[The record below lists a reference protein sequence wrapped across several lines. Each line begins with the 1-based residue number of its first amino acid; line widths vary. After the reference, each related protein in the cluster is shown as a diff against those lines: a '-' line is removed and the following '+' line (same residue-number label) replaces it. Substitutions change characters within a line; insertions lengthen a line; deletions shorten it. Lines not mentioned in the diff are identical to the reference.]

1 MPFCSFLLTSGFVV
15 GRHDSDK
22 GRPGDRPN
30 CLFGNRPFSSV
41 YNIEPEGRLLE
52 MAPIMSSPEA
62 GPSSY
67 DYTEGASA
75 IDIGNALNNN
85 HRARCDSQYNT
96 YYDADGDGAM
106 FSGPGHSVNPSSVSR
121 MSHLELGRRSSDT
134 WSQTRRKSFDTLS
147 SHKKRRDSRSS
158 QVSRQSGDIVQDE
171 SDSLLNL
178 NDDAIESRERRS
190 RRRSLS
196 PPARSSVFENLAH
209 IFGRPGASDG
219 GRRPSISQRSSMSQI
234 SRRSRGSENAL
245 NRDNEDERWGY
256 SSGEEDSQD
265 GSQHSLNS
273 VRDNAS
279 ITSSME
285 YDSEPPSSGEGNQSL
300 PLLNLDPVFGGEA
313 RIDMDTTFTLLDLPP
328 PGPPSRQ
335 TVYIPDEDNTIRLVG
350 YETILWRACLW
361 RASCILT
368 FGILALVGHWF
379 PYLWLRWVARE
390 KAFIGSRNGFLV
402 VEVCRLI
409 S

>member
-1 MPFCSFLLTSGFVV
+1 M
-15 GRHDSDK
+15 
-22 GRPGDRPN
+22 
-30 CLFGNRPFSSV
+30 
-41 YNIEPEGRLLE
+41 LE

-75 IDIGNALNNN
+75 IDIGNALDNN
-85 HRARCDSQYNT
+85 HRARCDSQYST
-96 YYDADGDGAM
+96 YYGADGDGVM
-106 FSGPGHSVNPSSVSR
+106 FSGPGHSVNPSSVSK

-134 WSQTRRKSFDTLS
+134 WSQTRRKSFDSHS
-147 SHKKRRDSRSS
+147 SHKKRRDS
-158 QVSRQSGDIVQDE
+158 QVSHQSGDMAQDE
-171 SDSLLNL
+171 SDSLLS
-178 NDDAIESRERRS
+178 DDAIESRERRL

-209 IFGRPGASDG
+209 IFGRPSALDG
-219 GRRPSISQRSSMSQI
+219 GLRPSISQRSSMSQI
-234 SRRSRGSENAL
+234 SRRSRGSENAF
-245 NRDNEDERWGY
+245 NTDNEDERWGY
-256 SSGEEDSQD
+256 SSGEEDSED

-279 ITSSME
+279 ITTSME

-300 PLLNLDPVFGGEA
+300 PLLNFDPVFGGEA
-313 RIDMDTTFTLLDLPP
+313 RIDMNTTFTLLDLPP

-335 TVYIPDEDNTIRLVG
+335 TVYLPDEDNTIRLVG
-350 YETILWRACLW
+350 YETILWRAWLW

-390 KAFIGSRNGFLV
+390 KAFIGGLNVFLV
-402 VEVCRLI
+402 VEVCRLNI
-409 S
+409 VTPLSP

>member
-1 MPFCSFLLTSGFVV
+1 MADV
-15 GRHDSDK
+15 
-22 GRPGDRPN
+22 
-30 CLFGNRPFSSV
+30 
-41 YNIEPEGRLLE
+41 LE

-75 IDIGNALNNN
+75 IDIGNALDNNR
-85 HRARCDSQYNT
+85 RAGRDSQYST
-96 YYDADGDGAM
+96 YYDVDGDGAM

-121 MSHLELGRRSSDT
+121 MSNLELGRRSSDA
-134 WSQTRRKSFDTLS
+134 WSQTWRKNFDSHS
-147 SHKKRRDSRSS
+147 SHKKPRDSS
-158 QVSRQSGDIVQDE
+158 QVSRRSVDMDHDE
-171 SDSLLNL
+171 SDSLLS
-178 NDDAIESRERRS
+178 DDVIASSRKRRL
-190 RRRSLS
+190 RRKSLS

-219 GRRPSISQRSSMSQI
+219 GQRPSISNRSSMSQI

-245 NRDNEDERWGY
+245 DTDDNEDERWGY
-256 SSGEEDSQD
+256 SSGEEDSEN
-265 GSQHSLNS
+265 GSQHSLS
-273 VRDNAS
+273 PVRDNAS

-300 PLLNLDPVFGGEA
+300 PLLSFDPMFGGEA

-335 TVYIPDEDNTIRLVG
+335 TVYIPDEDNTIRFVG
-350 YETILWRACLW
+350 YETIAWRAWLWRV
-361 RASCILT
+361 SCILT

-390 KAFIGSRNGFLV
+390 RAFIGGRNGFLV
-402 VEVCRLI
+402 VEVSRPI